1 MGNSETTCSRLA
13 PQSSILDPSLFPQ
26 EYLCTEDEVYDLI
39 AELDDSKSSDP
50 DGISVKILK
59 ATITPSL
66 TSYSI
71 QPILKEGH
79 LAKQSCNSGTVTGF
93 SCSGE
98 VPTLN
103 DRPCLDFLS
112 SFNLCWCL
120 QT

>member
-1 MGNSETTCSRLA
+1 MC
-13 PQSSILDPSLFPQ
+13 QILMQASLQ
-26 EYLCTEDEVYDLI
+26 ASCKSLMYGYLCTEDEVYDLI

-79 LAKQSCNSGTVTGF
+79 LAKQSCNSGTVTGIF
-93 SCSGE
+93 VQWG
-98 VPTLN
+98 
-103 DRPCLDFLS
+103 S
-112 SFNLCWCL
+112 SHA
-120 QT
+120 Q